1 MSIDRLENYLH
12 TSLSGAGFVILDSQI
27 ACTLRPD
34 LWGTNGGMEA
44 AYEMYRPHNKNKIRA
59 IHGKRFLLRLEGR
72 LRDIELIARSE
83 DMLERRIH
91 WATGL
96 DAFELISAS
105 ELEGEAMYDPAQ
117 TAKLRATRISDDL
130 HHGTPTAEPGRTCG
144 QCEHLTAN
152 GACKTAKASGIEY
165 PAANA
170 LRRCTAFTP
179 IWGGDEK
186 RTGAELWPE
195 LIEKKG

>member
-44 AYEMYRPHNKNKIRA
+44 SYEMHRPHNQNKIRA
-59 IHGKRFLLRLEGR
+59 IRGTRFLLRLNGQP
-72 LRDIELIARSE
+72 RDIEVIARSE

-96 DAFELISAS
+96 QVLDLIPAS
-105 ELEGEAMYDPAQ
+105 ELEGVAMVDTAQ
-117 TAKLRATRISDDL
+117 TANLRATRAIDDL
-130 HHGTPTAEPGRTCG
+130 YHGTPTAEPGRTCG
-144 QCEHLTAN
+144 QCEHLAVN
-152 GACKTAKASGIEY
+152 GACKSAKDSGIGF

-170 LRRCTAFTP
+170 LRRCPAFAP
-179 IWGGDEK
+179 IWGADDK
-186 RTGAELWPE
+186 RTGAQLWPE
-195 LIEKKG
+195 VIAKRG